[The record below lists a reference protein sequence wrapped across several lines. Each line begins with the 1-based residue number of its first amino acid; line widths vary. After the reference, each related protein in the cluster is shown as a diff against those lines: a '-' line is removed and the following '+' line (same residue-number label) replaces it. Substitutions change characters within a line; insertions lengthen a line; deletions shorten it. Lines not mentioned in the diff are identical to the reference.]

1 MSRRR
6 IPQKVLN
13 DIGRERIDRLLALA
27 TEAVREDRPERARR
41 YVELAGRI
49 GAKTQVPLPSDV
61 PICHGCGIPLLPG
74 RNCTV
79 RLGNHM
85 VCVTCGMCGE
95 IRRRPYL
102 KEQDISPTVHVGKDG
117 LDQGVFDEIV
127 NQLKKNRLIKVKVL
141 SNSDDDAK
149 GAAESIE
156 EATGAIA
163 VDVRGSVIVLTDK
176 RTWTSLSQKK
186 FRGVSDA

>member
-1 MSRRR
+1 MTGQAYS
-6 IPQKVLN
+6 
-13 DIGRERIDRLLALA
+13 
-27 TEAVREDRPERARR
+27 
-41 YVELAGRI
+41 
-49 GAKTQVPLPSDV
+49 
-61 PICHGCGIPLLPG
+61 H
-74 RNCTV
+74 
-79 RLGNHM
+79 
-85 VCVTCGMCGE
+85 E
-95 IRRRPYL
+95 IRVLTETQLQARYI
-102 KEQDISPTVHVGKDG
+102 QISRAEKR
-117 LDQGVFDEIV
+117 
-127 NQLKKNRLIKVKVL
+127 KKNRLIKVKVL

>member
-61 PICHGCGIPLLPG
+61 PICHRGGTAPSAWATTWCAL
-74 RNCTV
+74 
-79 RLGNHM
+79 H
-85 VCVTCGMCGE
+85 
-95 IRRRPYL
+95 
-102 KEQDISPTVHVGKDG
+102 
-117 LDQGVFDEIV
+117 
-127 NQLKKNRLIKVKVL
+127 
-141 SNSDDDAK
+141 
-149 GAAESIE
+149 AACAERS
-156 EATGAIA
+156 AA
-163 VDVRGSVIVLTDK
+163 D
-176 RTWTSLSQKK
+176 RT
-186 FRGVSDA
+186 

>member
-61 PICHGCGIPLLPG
+61 PICRGCGIPLLPG

-85 VCVTCGMCGE
+85 VRGGTAPSAWATTWCA
-95 IRRRPYL
+95 L
-102 KEQDISPTVHVGKDG
+102 H
-117 LDQGVFDEIV
+117 
-127 NQLKKNRLIKVKVL
+127 
-141 SNSDDDAK
+141 
-149 GAAESIE
+149 AACAERS
-156 EATGAIA
+156 AA
-163 VDVRGSVIVLTDK
+163 D
-176 RTWTSLSQKK
+176 RT
-186 FRGVSDA
+186 